1 MIGVTSNTTLVWKP
15 GPPCI
20 VSNTDTNLTLKSLE
34 LSFVLLCPPM
44 PNTSVDNPSDWADGN
59 MLFKEEGVTADTKSA
74 PFFGN
79 AGKDGMCPSGLE
91 LAKLSNFGV
100 IIDFAASIPGIFNN
114 VAISN
119 PYTFNYLY
127 MLTFYRLWCNLS
139 LTNTNMDVNTM
150 QQKNGKTIYLNNKE
164 LLSAFVEAKEV
175 GKLTNRL
182 AAMFQLLCAR
192 YATKGNWVNYSYNE
206 DMQAYA
212 ILMLTRTWYKF
223 NPEKSNNPFAFY
235 TQCVKNSFLQY
246 LRVEKKQQIARDTM
260 MVNVGLNPSHSFQ
273 ENASDQHYV
282 EDEQDYFHYTETI
295 QELEKSLLEDDDSS
309 FFKEEIDELSDVDV
323 DTEAESE
330 AQEISID
337 Y

>member
-1 MIGVTSNTTLVWKP
+1 
-15 GPPCI
+15 
-20 VSNTDTNLTLKSLE
+20 
-34 LSFVLLCPPM
+34 
-44 PNTSVDNPSDWADGN
+44 
-59 MLFKEEGVTADTKSA
+59 
-74 PFFGN
+74 
-79 AGKDGMCPSGLE
+79 
-91 LAKLSNFGV
+91 
-100 IIDFAASIPGIFNN
+100 
-114 VAISN
+114 
-119 PYTFNYLY
+119 
-127 MLTFYRLWCNLS
+127 
-139 LTNTNMDVNTM
+139 M